1 MNLYPPTCALFVLLL
16 TCLRPQTDPT
26 EPKALPGGVLARLV
40 HAQEVYCEDQFGN
53 KHKKGC
59 DKKFAAHLRWSEVV
73 IAPAGETAILV
84 ENQNQGFCGSAG
96 CALYLFV
103 QKTDG
108 SYAQVLGKQGD
119 VGTLKR
125 LAVLKE
131 ITKDHFNVQVTWSD
145 DKGHSNYRWNGTRY
159 ATHGE

>member
-1 MNLYPPTCALFVLLL
+1 MNLHFSTYAFFVLLL
-16 TCLRPQTDPT
+16 TCPRPQTDPT
-26 EPKALPGGVLARLV
+26 EPKALPDGVLAGLV
-40 HAQEVYCEDQFGN
+40 RAQEMFCEDQFGN
-53 KHKKGC
+53 KHEKGC
-59 DKKFAAHLRWSEVV
+59 DKKFASHLQWSEVV
-73 IAPAGETAILV
+73 IAPVGETAILV

-96 CALYLFV
+96 CALYLVV
-103 QKTDG
+103 QKADG

-125 LAVLKE
+125 FAVLKE

-145 DKGHSNYRWNGTRY
+145 GKGHSNYRWNGTRY